1 MYVDESGGSDETVT
15 SEDVTVTVDGQEYD
29 VEKNLDLDGDGHV
42 DGAVV
47 HNDDGTKSA
56 YVDEDADGDADI
68 YLEGDEHGNTVAA
81 ARFDEQSG
89 EWVAADPQVGA
100 TATSAPAET
109 RTSQDTS
116 TGADQTITADMPQG
130 ELDVGPATID
140 TNEDGVND
148 TAVTRD
154 DEGNTYYFTDANR
167 DGEADYALVVESDG
181 TTAALKHTG
190 DGRWERVDDPDV
202 RQTSGGDTGTGIGG
216 DVGRAA
222 TDSGD
227 TRADDTVSGLTTD
240 VQGVAKIDPHTG
252 QWLSPN

>member
-1 MYVDESGGSDETVT
+1 MDESGGSDEPVT
-15 SEDVTVTVDGQEYD
+15 SEDVTVTVEGQEYD
-29 VEKNLDLDGDGHV
+29 VEKNLDIDGDGRV

-56 YVDEDADGDADI
+56 YVDEDADGNADI
-68 YLEGDEHGNTVAA
+68 YLEADEHGNTVAA

-89 EWVAADPQVGA
+89 EWVAADPQDGT
-100 TATSAPAET
+100 TATSGPT
-109 RTSQDTS
+109 DTQTSEDS
-116 TGADQTITADMPQG
+116 GSDRTITADMPQG

-154 DEGNTYYFTDANR
+154 DAGNTYYFTDANR

-190 DGRWERVDDPDV
+190 DGRWERVDPDV
-202 RQTSGGDTGTGIGG
+202 TQTSSASGGDTSDGIGG
-216 DVGRAA
+216 DVGNAA
-222 TDSGD
+222 TDAGN
-227 TRADDTVSGLTTD
+227 DTVSGITTN

-252 QWLSPN
+252 QWMSPN

>member
-15 SEDVTVTVDGQEYD
+15 SEDMAVTVDGQEYD

-56 YVDEDADGDADI
+56 YVDKDADGDADI
-68 YLEGDEHGNTVAA
+68 YLEADEHGNTVAA

-89 EWVAADPQVGA
+89 EWVAADPQDT
-100 TATSAPAET
+100 TATSGPADT
-109 RTSQDTS
+109 QTSDDTGK
-116 TGADQTITADMPQG
+116 TMTADMPQG

-148 TAVTRD
+148 TAVTKD
-154 DEGNTYYFTDANR
+154 DKGNTYYFTDANR

-181 TTAALKHTG
+181 TTAALKHVG
-190 DGRWERVDDPDV
+190 DGQWERVDPDV
-202 RQTSGGDTGTGIGG
+202 TQTSGSPNGNNDDNTGEGIGG
-216 DVGRAA
+216 GIAKSA
-222 TDSGD
+222 T
-227 TRADDTVSGLTTD
+227 DDTVSGITTN

-252 QWLSPN
+252 LWMSPN